1 VDVICFSKIKNDGIV
16 QSLHLQELLQFNDTM
31 IQNLIHS
38 EKLHKGNRMYFLDL
52 QRATNGSLYL
62 KIKESSKTSQGHNV
76 NSLIIFEDDIDD
88 FTELI
93 QKVIVKF
100 NDIRAQ
106 KPARNKSLK
115 GLRKGY

>member
-1 VDVICFSKIKNDGIV
+1 
-16 QSLHLQELLQFNDTM
+16 M
-31 IQNLIHS
+31 IQKIIHS
-38 EKLHKGNRMYFLDL
+38 EKLYKGNRMYFVDL

-88 FTELI
+88 FSESL
-93 QKVIVKF
+93 QKIIVKF
-100 NDIRAQ
+100 KNIRAK

-115 GLRKGY
+115 GLRKDY